1 MTLMLDLYFEAAWSL
16 RNVLKMGISFIWPI
30 KVFDVI
36 TMTSLSKHIT
46 GSSGWFFWS
55 KLR

>member
-1 MTLMLDLYFEAAWSL
+1 MLDLYFEAAWSL